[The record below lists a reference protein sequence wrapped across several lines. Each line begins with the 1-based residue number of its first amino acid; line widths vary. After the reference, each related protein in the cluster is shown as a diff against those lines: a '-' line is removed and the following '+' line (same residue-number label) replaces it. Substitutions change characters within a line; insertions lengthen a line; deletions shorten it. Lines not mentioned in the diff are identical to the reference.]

1 MTEHNDPIRYWRL
14 EMVAE
19 MVRLPPHRIR
29 AYVRR
34 GLIRPTRFAGRTMLF
49 GEAEISQLRRIRR
62 LQEDLGINL
71 AGLEVVLR
79 LLDEI
84 AALRAALG
92 DRLAEPAAPP
102 GEGDERPDAPPALP
116 PSPR

>member
-1 MTEHNDPIRYWRL
+1 MTGPDDPIQYWRL

-19 MVRLPPHRIR
+19 MVRLPPRRIR

-34 GLIRPTRFAGRTMLF
+34 GLIRPAQRAGRAMLF
-49 GEAEISQLRRIRR
+49 GEAEISRLRRIRR
-62 LQEDLGINL
+62 LREDLGINL

-84 AALRAALG
+84 ASLRAALG
-92 DRLAEPAAPP
+92 DRMAEPTALP
-102 GEGDERPDAPPALP
+102 GEGDEHPAAPPVPP
-116 PSPR
+116 PSPQ